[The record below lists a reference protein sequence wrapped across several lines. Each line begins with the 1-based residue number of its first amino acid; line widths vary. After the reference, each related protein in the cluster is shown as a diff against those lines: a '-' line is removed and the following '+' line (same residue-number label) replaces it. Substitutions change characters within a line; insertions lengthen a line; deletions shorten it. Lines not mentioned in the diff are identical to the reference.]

1 MLYAKIN
8 PKASFVKQENP
19 FSAPVTVEAEFLTA
33 LARPYAAGAKETN
46 FEVQFGNAIL
56 DEEGAI
62 KGVQG
67 VSSTNII
74 LSALELENWGVDD
87 SSMLEAVAA
96 KLGTSVVEVVDV
108 TSQY

>member
-8 PKASFVKQENP
+8 PKASFIKQENP
-19 FSAPVTVEAEFLTA
+19 FSAPLTVEAEFLTA

-56 DEEGAI
+56 NEEGVI

-67 VSSTNII
+67 ISSTSVV
-74 LSALELENWGVDD
+74 LTAEELENWGVDD
-87 SSMLEAVAA
+87 STMLEAVAA
-96 KLGTSVVEVVDV
+96 KLGTSILEFIDV
-108 TSQY
+108 KDQF

>member
-67 VSSTNII
+67 ISSINVVLTT
-74 LSALELENWGVDD
+74 AELENWGVDD
-87 SSMLEAVAA
+87 SAMLEAVAT
-96 KLGTSVVEVVDV
+96 KLGTNVVEVIEVN
-108 TSQY
+108 SQY